1 MTEVLT
7 ERGDITRAATDAI
20 VNAANE
26 ALAGGGGVDGAIHA
40 AAGPELIK
48 ACRSLPEVRPGVR
61 CPTGEARITPGF
73 ALPAKSVIHTV
84 GPRYSMDRA
93 AELLESAFVSSLT
106 IASDHDD
113 IRTVALPAISC
124 GIYGYPVDEA
134 AAIARLAV
142 VDRTYDLDEIRF
154 VLFSDDAHRAFGRA
168 LGR

>member
-1 MTEVLT
+1 MTDVLT

-26 ALAGGGGVDGAIHA
+26 ALAGGGGVDGAIH
-40 AAGPELIK
+40 
-48 ACRSLPEVRPGVR
+48 
-61 CPTGEARITPGF
+61 
-73 ALPAKSVIHTV
+73 PAKYVIHTV